1 MMKLLFSRSHK
12 KHFSD
17 TVVRIGKNNLG
28 FSLVELI
35 VIIAI
40 MAILAGIAIPVLGS
54 FIEKAKKGNDISLIG
69 DIMRAVEIGNK
80 SGAYINENS
89 FALGSL
95 EVPIGFIVLSQDS
108 GMKVITS
115 STERATLIEGAC
127 EFEEAEITIVEAVS
141 GKQCS
146 CAEGGRNG
154 HTERF
159 DCYSIVT
166 NTVIYCKTH
175 SKVDQLAN
183 ETSYITDYECVGGGD
198 GCDHVKDQ
206 WQEITTVIATGTLT
220 AEAANKVYGK
230 HDETT
235 CQAAYAYQHE
245 QFIGTPNVG
254 PATLGDT
261 LYDALYAAFGED
273 TDNLKLSY
281 DEWQTEGNLDHA
293 TIYADADDVFA
304 IIRGLSE
311 TLLDIKG
318 LASNPLVSIPAAA
331 LGVDV
336 NALIQQY
343 CSEDYQ
349 DPEDML
355 DAYTDHI
362 KKQYPSNANNEW
374 DNAWQGAANAGIG
387 YDYGMPDGDKPRNDF
402 IYGTAI
408 AYNKAFASYCAVNGV
423 PSIFAD
429 VIKDYKTGMDV
440 AGGVYDTMN
449 SIMGDSIPRTV
460 NHAAFAGSTYGGS
473 KTLQEKFKDAG
484 DSDGTW
490 FNKCKELY
498 TTYSTSDACLENGR
512 AVYDMLITVYE
523 TKDVA
528 EAYGDVNGGDMFVY
542 YDTYLQEISALYN
555 EAEAAAGDGIIII
568 VMVKDG
574 LVDFQVSPAA
584 ADPRNKS

>member
-1 MMKLLFSRSHK
+1 MRKLLFSRSQK
-12 KHFSD
+12 NHFSD
-17 TVVRIGKNNLG
+17 AVVRMGKNNLG

-95 EVPIGFIVLSQDS
+95 EVPIGFIVLTQDS
-108 GMKVITS
+108 GMQVITS

-146 CAEGGRNG
+146 CTEGGRNG

-183 ETSYITDYECVGGGD
+183 ETSYITDYECVGGTD
-198 GCDHVKDQ
+198 GCDHEED
-206 WQEITTVIATGTLT
+206 WQEKTTVVAAGTLT

-235 CQAAYAYQHE
+235 CQAAYAYQNE

-254 PATLGDT
+254 SATHGDT
-261 LYDALYAAFGED
+261 LYDALYTAFGED
-273 TDNLKLSY
+273 INNLKLSY

-293 TIYADADDVFA
+293 TIYADSDDVFA

-318 LASNPLVSIPAAA
+318 LASNPIISGIAGIA
-331 LGVDV
+331 GVDM

-349 DPEDML
+349 DPDDML
-355 DAYTDHI
+355 DAYSDHI
-362 KKQYPSNANNEW
+362 KKQYPSNDNHEW
-374 DNAWQGAANAGIG
+374 DNVWEGAANAGLD
-387 YDYGMPDGDKPRNDF
+387 YSYGMPDGEKPRNDF
-402 IYGTAI
+402 VYGTAI
-408 AYNKAFASYCAVNGV
+408 AYNKSFASYCIANGV
-423 PSIFAD
+423 PSVYAD
-429 VIKDYKTGMDV
+429 VIKDYSTGI
-440 AGGVYDTMN
+440 GSSGTIYETMN
-449 SIMGDSIPRTV
+449 SILGDSIPRTV
-460 NHAAFAGSTYGGS
+460 NHAAFAGETYGGS

-490 FNKCKELY
+490 FNTCKELY
-498 TTYSTSDACLENGR
+498 TTYTTSDACLENGR

-528 EAYGDVNGGDMFVY
+528 EAYGDVNGGDMFAY

-555 EAEAAAGDGIIII
+555 EAEAVAGDGIIII